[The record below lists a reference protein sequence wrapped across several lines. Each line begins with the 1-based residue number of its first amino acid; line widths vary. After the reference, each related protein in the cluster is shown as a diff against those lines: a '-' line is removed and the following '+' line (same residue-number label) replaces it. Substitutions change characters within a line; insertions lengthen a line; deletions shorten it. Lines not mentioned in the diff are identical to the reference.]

1 MRSEAIHSVI
11 RAYDD
16 PIVRAYCWGRF
27 GILRQRFLDEIGQYL
42 PARGRV
48 LDVGCGFGLFSLY
61 YAITQPGLTLEG
73 LDRDARRI
81 EMARAAAARLGLAN
95 VRYEVDDARHFRG
108 GDTYDAVY
116 MLDIIHHIPAET
128 VRPLLEQL
136 AKALSA
142 GGRLLV
148 KDVDSRPAWKRWFT
162 RTLDFAMDP
171 RTPVHYWPA
180 AALTDLL
187 EDVGFRV
194 HRHLM
199 VDFLPYPHVLYIA
212 ERLP

>member
-1 MRSEAIHSVI
+1 MRSEAVHSVI

-16 PIVRAYCWGRF
+16 RIVRAYCWGRF
-27 GILRQRFLDEIGQYL
+27 GILRRRFLDEIGQYL

-61 YAITQPGLTLEG
+61 YATTRPGLVLEG
-73 LDRDARRI
+73 LDRNARRI
-81 EMARAAAARLGLAN
+81 EMARAAEGRVGLDIG
-95 VRYEVDDARHFRG
+95 RFEVVDARHFRG
-108 GDTYDAVY
+108 GVIYDAAY
-116 MLDIIHHIPAET
+116 MLDIIHHIPPDT
-128 VRPLLEQL
+128 VKPLLEQL
-136 AKALSA
+136 AKALPA

-162 RTLDFAMDP
+162 HALDLAMDP

-180 AALTDLL
+180 EELSDLL
-187 EDVGFRV
+187 EEVGFRV

-199 VDFLPYPHVLYIA
+199 VDFLPYPHILYIG
-212 ERLP
+212 ERRS